1 MKRDGL
7 VRRTEGLQ
15 PWRRLF
21 HFSGGLCVAWLV
33 YTLSPQSSTTRW
45 IFGGMLAVTLLGD
58 FVRLRV
64 EAANRMVFRTFRV
77 LLRPHEVDS
86 PSLSWYVLGVFLVLW
101 VPDPTVVVP
110 ALLVLAVADPAAG
123 LVGETWGTHALGKG
137 TVQGSLTFFLAAL
150 AVLMP
155 FTGVL
160 AALTVGAVATVAEV
174 ARTPLDDNLVIPVIT
189 ALALWAL

>member
-1 MKRDGL
+1 
-7 VRRTEGLQ
+7 
-15 PWRRLF
+15 
-21 HFSGGLCVAWLV
+21 
-33 YTLSPQSSTTRW
+33 
-45 IFGGMLAVTLLGD
+45 MLAVTLLGD

>member
-1 MKRDGL
+1 
-7 VRRTEGLQ
+7 
-15 PWRRLF
+15 
-21 HFSGGLCVAWLV
+21 
-33 YTLSPQSSTTRW
+33 
-45 IFGGMLAVTLLGD
+45 
-58 FVRLRV
+58 
-64 EAANRMVFRTFRV
+64 MVFRTFRV